1 MMPTRVVVAK
11 VLRQSILLIKATRP
25 RLAFVQQK
33 KGAARSPRV
42 WARLEKPMDTPAK
55 PTTGALATDH
65 AAAHHDHLHV
75 PESLHHLHFP
85 KFKHE
90 HQPIRNVNDLAD
102 ERLTVGQKVADTV
115 AANMGSWRFIIIQS
129 CILAAWIVANSIAW
143 AFRWDYYPFVLLN
156 LMLSFEAAFAAPF
169 IMISQNRQAEK
180 DRLTAQNDY
189 LTDVKGE
196 QEIAHMMEHLDHQDM
211 LTLQIVQRLEA
222 QNERL
227 IQQEK
232 LTLDIVQRLEAQNE
246 RMKEQHQE
254 MLAVLRTFSPEAAQQ
269 IERIADQE

>member
-1 MMPTRVVVAK
+1 MVIAIFSK
-11 VLRQSILLIKATRP
+11 QSILFIGRP
-25 RLAFVQQK
+25 ARLDFVQHK
-33 KGAARSPRV
+33 KGAARPPRI
-42 WARLEKPMDTPAK
+42 WARPEKPMDISSK
-55 PTTGALATDH
+55 PTTGSLSTDQAT
-65 AAAHHDHLHV
+65 AHHDYLHI

-90 HQPIRNVNDLAD
+90 HPPLRNVNELAD
-102 ERLTVGQKVADTV
+102 QQLTIGQKVADKV
-115 AANMGSWRFIIIQS
+115 AANMGSWRFIITQS
-129 CILAAWIVANSIAW
+129 CILLAWIVLNSVQLFFKPFDA
-143 AFRWDYYPFVLLN
+143 YPFILLN
-156 LMLSFEAAFAAPF
+156 LTLSFEAAFAAPF
-169 IMISQNRQAEK
+169 IMISQNRQADK

-232 LTLDIVQRLEAQNE
+232 LTLDIVQHLETQNE

-254 MLAVLRTFSPEAAQQ
+254 MLAALRTFSPEAAQQ
-269 IERIADQE
+269 IERSLEE